1 MRRKMKKIMIKL
13 LLLSSLNFA
22 QSPVIEKYIHEGL
35 NNNLALKQKNSS
47 LQKAFFA
54 LKEAK
59 GLFFPTVDFK
69 SEYEFSDGGRKI
81 NFPVGEMLN
90 PVYSTLNQLTKS
102 NVFPQIENQNIQLLP
117 DNYHDTRIEIKM
129 PLINTDIW
137 YNNKIK
143 DESVSQKEAE
153 VNAYK
158 RELVKEIKTAYY
170 NYLKSVKA
178 AAIYKNAASLL
189 ADNYKLTET
198 LVKNNVVLK
207 SSLLKISS
215 EISKNE
221 AQLTEAAN
229 CVKLSALYFNFLL
242 NKEQSAPV
250 EIDTAI
256 FQIDKKRLTPA
267 DSLIYDVAGR
277 EELQQIKS
285 GIKQNEFLLSMN
297 KGEYIPSVGAFLSAG
312 YQGTKYKFDSD
323 QRYYLFGLQLNWNLF
338 NGMRTKSKT
347 EQTATDL
354 SSLKSGLEETSK
366 KLSLQLNSAQLDLN
380 TAASKLNSAESALE
394 YSQEYYRQMQ
404 ARYSTGQA
412 LLLELTDALTQYVNN
427 QIIYQVAFTD
437 TLIKQAELER
447 AAALYN
453 FN

>member
-1 MRRKMKKIMIKL
+1 MKIIMITL

-22 QSPVIEKYIHEGL
+22 QSQVIEKYIHEGL
-35 NNNLALKQKNSS
+35 NNNLAMKQKNSS
-47 LQKAFFA
+47 LQKALFA

-81 NFPVGEMLN
+81 NFPVGKMLN

-102 NVFPQIENQNIQLLP
+102 NAFPQIENQNIQLLP

-129 PLINTDIW
+129 PLINSDIW
-137 YNNKIK
+137 YSNKIK

-198 LVKNNVVLK
+198 LVRNNVVLK

-215 EISKNE
+215 EISKND
-221 AQLTEAAN
+221 AQLTESAN
-229 CVKLSALYFNFLL
+229 SVKLAALYFNFLL

-250 EIDTAI
+250 EIDTTI

-267 DSLIYDVAGR
+267 DSLNYDVAGR

-297 KGEYIPSVGAFLSAG
+297 KGEYIPSVDAFLSAG

-347 EQTATDL
+347 EQTETDL

-366 KLSLQLNSAQLDLN
+366 KLSLQLSSAQLDLN

-437 TLIKQAELER
+437 TLIKQAKLEH

>member
-1 MRRKMKKIMIKL
+1 MKKIMIKL